1 YRGFVRLIP
10 ASFAISLLAIPFVS
24 AQMMGEPE
32 FGTVKDEEE
41 ANLIASYIVDG
52 KSSKDMQTLKSKD
65 LESSNADESVL
76 LAKNGGKIAF
86 INGKLRK
93 LSGDVTN
100 VGQSNFYGLNAAVVA
115 SSASSIVLQNA
126 EIESS
131 AEGAN
136 AVFATGKGSLIN
148 ASNIKIR
155 TSADSSRGL
164 DATYGASI
172 TAKNVDIA
180 TKGAHCAAFATDRG
194 EGSIFVDGG
203 VARTEGEGS
212 PVIYSTGNITV
223 KNIEGNASTSEI
235 AVIEGKNSISI
246 DNCKL
251 SGAGSQGIMLYQSFS
266 GDANIGT
273 SVFTAKN
280 CNLSTSSKGP
290 FFYVTNTKAK
300 IDISN
305 SDINY
310 GSNVLIKSSGNN
322 SERGWGKVG
331 ANGGELTFIAS
342 NQKLSGDIICDG
354 ISSISL
360 FFNDGTDYTGTINA
374 SSGAVDLSLSKKASV
389 TLTADSYVDL
399 LSDDNKKFTN
409 INSNGYTLYYNKDS
423 VGNKALK
430 GKTYKLP
437 GGGKLVGTS
446 MERKASVYPVR
457 NDEKKEQPA
466 MVTLKGQIKLYASSP
481 NVAVGFVTDD
491 GKEYTLEVMPE
502 PKMMNEGGDDKKRMP
517 PKDGM
522 PPMGGGMPPK
532 DGMASK
538 NAMPPMGG
546 EKAIMV
552 KLEDLEKLV
561 GEKLEIKGFISSFDM
576 PGMNNV
582 KGNTLKDG
590 IFIVRSYTKL

>member
-1 YRGFVRLIP
+1 MYKGFVRLIP
-10 ASFAISLLAIPFVS
+10 ASFALSLFAIPFVS

-32 FGTVKDEEE
+32 FGSVKDEKE
-41 ANLIASYIVDG
+41 AKLVASYVVDG
-52 KSSKDMQTLKSKD
+52 KADKEMQTLKSKD

-76 LAKNGGKIAF
+76 LAKNGGKIAY

-93 LSGDVTN
+93 ISGDVTN

-115 SSASSIVLQNA
+115 SSESSIVLQDV

-148 ASNIKIR
+148 ASNIKVR

-172 TAKNVDIA
+172 TAKNVDIS

-203 VARTEGEGS
+203 VASTEGEGS

-223 KNIEGNASTSEI
+223 KNIEGKSSGSEI

-251 SGAGSQGIMLYQSFS
+251 SGVGPQGIMLYQSFS

-290 FFYVTNTKAK
+290 FFYIKNTKAK
-300 IDISN
+300 IDIRN
-305 SDINY
+305 TDIKN

-342 NQKLSGDIICDG
+342 NQKLSGDIVCDD

-374 SSGAVDLSLSKKASV
+374 SSATVDISISKKASV

-399 LSDDNKKFTN
+399 LSNDNKKFTN
-409 INSNGYTLYYNKDS
+409 INSNGHNLYYNKDS

-430 GKTYKLP
+430 GKSYKLP
-437 GGGKLVGTS
+437 GGGKVIGIS
-446 MERKASVYPVR
+446 MERKSSVAPVR
-457 NDEKKEQPA
+457 NDNKKEFPA
-466 MVTLKGQIKLYASSP
+466 VVSIKGQIKLYSNSP

-502 PKMMNEGGDDKKRMP
+502 PEMMAFGDDDKKKMP
-517 PKDGM
+517 PKGDM
-522 PPMGGGMPPK
+522 PPI
-532 DGMASK
+532 
-538 NAMPPMGG
+538 G
-546 EKAIMV
+546 EV
-552 KLEDLEKLV
+552 KHEMIKLKDLEKLV
-561 GEKLEIKGFISSFDM
+561 GEKLELKGYVSSFDM

-590 IFIVRSYTKL
+590 VFIVRSYSKL